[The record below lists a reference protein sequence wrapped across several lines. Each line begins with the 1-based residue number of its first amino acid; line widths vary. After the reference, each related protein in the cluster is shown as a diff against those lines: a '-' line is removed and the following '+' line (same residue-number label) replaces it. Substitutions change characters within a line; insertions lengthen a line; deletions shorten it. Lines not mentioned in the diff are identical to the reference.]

1 MPSTKFAI
9 YTALGANL
17 AIAVTKFIAA
27 SISGSSAMLSE
38 GIHSLVDTLNEFL
51 LLLGIRRSQKPADDK
66 RPFGYGKEVYFYSY
80 IVSLLI
86 FSVGGGV
93 SFYEGITHIQHPHAI
108 EDPFWN
114 YVVLGIA
121 FLLDGFS
128 LITALKAFN
137 AQRGS
142 VPFWK
147 AVKESKDPSSFVVL
161 FEDASDVLGLV
172 IAFLGVFLG
181 HQLQNPYIDGAASI
195 LIGCILMGVAIVLA
209 RESKSLLLGEGA
221 NIEIRTK
228 ISAITND
235 FQNTRQLQKQ
245 LTFQMGPDQVVVIEQ
260 VHFNSN
266 LSNEDLIRTIEELK
280 GKIIQE
286 IDPVTHVFIEPVH
299 FKS

>member
-1 MPSTKFAI
+1 MPSTQFAI
-9 YTALGANL
+9 YTALAANL
-17 AIAVTKFIAA
+17 AIAATKFVAA
-27 SISGSSAMLSE
+27 SVSGSSAMLSE

-51 LLLGIRRSQKPADDK
+51 LLLGIKRSQKQPDEN

-121 FLLDGFS
+121 FALDGFS
-128 LITALKAFN
+128 LLTAFKAFN
-137 AQRGS
+137 AQRGKT
-142 VPFWK
+142 PFWK
-147 AVKESKDPSSFVVL
+147 AVKDSKDPSTFVVL
-161 FEDASDVLGLV
+161 FEDASDVLGLL

-181 HQLQNPYIDGAASI
+181 HELQNPYIDGAASI

-221 NIEIRTK
+221 DPEIRSQVRAVTQALK
-228 ISAITND
+228 DSESLKN
-235 FQNTRQLQKQ
+235 Q
-245 LTFQMGPDQVVVIEQ
+245 LTFQMGPEQVVVIQQ
-260 VHFNSN
+260 VCFNSN
-266 LSNEDLIRTIEELK
+266 LNSEELIK
-280 GKIIQE
+280 AVADLKENIITQVT
-286 IDPVTHVFIEPVH
+286 PVTHVFIEPV
-299 FKS
+299 KE

>member
-266 LSNEDLIRTIEELK
+266 LSNEDIIRTIEELK

>member
-17 AIAVTKFIAA
+17 AIAATKFIAA
-27 SISGSSAMLSE
+27 SITGSSAMLSE

-51 LLLGIRRSQKPADDK
+51 LLLGIKRSQKPADEN

-93 SFYEGITHIQHPHAI
+93 SFYEGITHIQHPNTI

-114 YVVLGIA
+114 YIVLGIA
-121 FLLDGFS
+121 FALDGFS
-128 LITALKAFN
+128 LVTAIKAFN
-137 AQRGS
+137 TQRGTT
-142 VPFWK
+142 PFWQ
-147 AVKESKDPSSFVVL
+147 AVKDSKDPSTFVVL
-161 FEDASDVLGLV
+161 FEDASDVLGLI

-221 NIEIRTK
+221 DPEISNQVRALT
-228 ISAITND
+228 IQSAKTV
-235 FQNTRQLQKQ
+235 QLYNQ
-245 LTFQMGPDQVVVIEQ
+245 LTFQMGPEQVVVIQQ
-260 VHFNSN
+260 VKFNSN
-266 LSNEDLIRTIEELK
+266 LSGEQLIQAVSYLK
-280 GKIIQE
+280 QE
-286 IDPVTHVFIEPVH
+286 IIEQVTPVSNVFIEPV
-299 FKS
+299 

>member
-17 AIAVTKFIAA
+17 AIAATKFIAA
-27 SISGSSAMLSE
+27 SITGSSAMLSE

-51 LLLGIRRSQKPADDK
+51 LLLGIKRSQKPADEN

-93 SFYEGITHIQHPHAI
+93 SFYEGITHIQHPNTI

-114 YVVLGIA
+114 YIVLGIA
-121 FLLDGFS
+121 FALDGFS
-128 LITALKAFN
+128 LVTAIKAFN
-137 AQRGS
+137 MQRGTT
-142 VPFWK
+142 PFWQ
-147 AVKESKDPSSFVVL
+147 AVKDSKDPSTFVVL
-161 FEDASDVLGLV
+161 FEDASDVLGLI

-221 NIEIRTK
+221 DPDVRNQVRALTNQ
-228 ISAITND
+228 SAKTV
-235 FQNTRQLQKQ
+235 QLHNQ
-245 LTFQMGPDQVVVIEQ
+245 LTFQMGPEQVVVIQQ
-260 VHFNSN
+260 VKFNSN
-266 LSNEDLIRTIEELK
+266 LSREELIQAVSDLK
-280 GKIIQE
+280 QE
-286 IDPVTHVFIEPVH
+286 IIERVTPVSNVFIEPV
-299 FKS
+299 